1 LALAGLHV
9 AGSLVEYLAMA
20 TAGLFLLRVTLA
32 FVLVS
37 HGGHILFG
45 LGAGGGLGPGGI
57 DQAAARFAAAGLEPG
72 HLIAGIVG
80 TLQFVG
86 GLLIGFGL
94 MSRWAA
100 VAAIGLQVILIW
112 KIQAQWGFYLNWT
125 GDATR
130 GHGIEFSIVLIGGLA
145 SLFLTGP
152 GEWSLDGRRQ
162 HSAARRAA
170 GRARLRNR

>member
-1 LALAGLHV
+1 
-9 AGSLVEYLAMA
+9 MA
-20 TAGLFLLRVTLA
+20 SAGLFVLRVTLA

-37 HGGHILFG
+37 HGGHVLFG

-80 TLQFVG
+80 VVQFVG
-86 GLLIGFGL
+86 GLLIGLGL
-94 MSRWAA
+94 MSRWATL
-100 VAAIGLQVILIW
+100 AAIGLQAILIW
-112 KIQAQWGFYLNWT
+112 KQQAQWGFYMNWA
-125 GDATR
+125 GDVTR
-130 GHGIEFSIVLIGGLA
+130 GHGMEFSILLIGGLA
-145 SLFLTGP
+145 CLFLAGP
-152 GEWSLDGRRQ
+152 GEWSLDGRRE

>member
-1 LALAGLHV
+1 
-9 AGSLVEYLAMA
+9 MA
-20 TAGLFLLRVTLA
+20 SAGLFILRVTLA

-80 TLQFVG
+80 VIQFVG
-86 GLLIGFGL
+86 GLLIGVGL
-94 MSRWAA
+94 LSRWAA
-100 VAAIGLQVILIW
+100 LAAIALQGILIW
-112 KIQAQWGFYLNWT
+112 KLQAQWGFYLNWT
-125 GDATR
+125 GDVTR
-130 GHGIEFSIVLIGGLA
+130 GHGMEYSILIIGAL
-145 SLFLTGP
+145 SCLFLTGP
-152 GEWSLDGRRQ
+152 GEWSLDGRRE

-170 GRARLRNR
+170 GRARIRNR

>member
-1 LALAGLHV
+1 
-9 AGSLVEYLAMA
+9 MA
-20 TAGLFLLRVTLA
+20 AAGLFLLRVTLA

-37 HGGHILFG
+37 HGGHILLG

-57 DQAAARFAAAGLEPG
+57 DQAAARFARAGLEPG

-80 TLQFVG
+80 VVQLVG
-86 GLLIGFGL
+86 GLLIGLGL

-100 VAAIGLQVILIW
+100 LTTIAVQVMLIW
-112 KIQAQWGFYLNWT
+112 KEQAQWGLYMNWA
-125 GDATR
+125 GDVTR
-130 GHGIEFSIVLIGGLA
+130 GHGIEFSIVIIGALTC
-145 SLFLTGP
+145 LFLTGA
-152 GEWSLDGRRQ
+152 GEWSFDGRRE

>member
-1 LALAGLHV
+1 
-9 AGSLVEYLAMA
+9 MA
-20 TAGLFLLRVTLA
+20 AAGLFVLRVTLA

-80 TLQFVG
+80 VVQFVG
-86 GLLIGFGL
+86 GLLIGLGL
-94 MSRWAA
+94 LSRWATL
-100 VAAIGLQVILIW
+100 AAIALQVMLIW
-112 KIQAQWGFYLNWT
+112 KQQAQWGLYLNWT
-125 GDATR
+125 GDVTR
-130 GHGIEFSIVLIGGLA
+130 GHGIEFSVLLIGALA
-145 SLFLTGP
+145 CLFLAGP
-152 GEWSLDGRRQ
+152 GEWSLDGRRD
-162 HSAARRAA
+162 HSRARRAA